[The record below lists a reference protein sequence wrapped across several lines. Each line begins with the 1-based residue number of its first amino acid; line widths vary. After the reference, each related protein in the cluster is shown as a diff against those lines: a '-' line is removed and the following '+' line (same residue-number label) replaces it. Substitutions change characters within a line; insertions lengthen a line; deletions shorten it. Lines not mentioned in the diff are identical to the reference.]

1 MFILG
6 LTIFSDFPL
15 FPFISLPLP
24 FLSPLFPSLSA
35 PPLSLSLFPLSPLS
49 FLPSQPLPSLSL
61 SLCLSLSLSLC
72 LSLSLSL
79 SVSLS
84 LSPLPFFP
92 LSFLPSLFS
101 SLSAPP
107 LPLSLKAVYALEFTG
122 NRPSKLCCIGMYGKF
137 WHQILCPILFLLH
150 LDFASWLPIFPCLMV
165 NHVVIV
171 NHTPMARY
179 FPVIQNSRVLFSH
192 AC

>member
-15 FPFISLPLP
+15 FPFLSLSLP
-24 FLSPLFPSLSA
+24 FLSPLFPSPSA
-35 PPLSLSLFPLSPLS
+35 PP
-49 FLPSQPLPSLSL
+49 PSLSL
-61 SLCLSLSLSLC
+61 SLSSLSLP
-72 LSLSLSL
+72 SLS
-79 SVSLS
+79 
-84 LSPLPFFP
+84 FP
-92 LSFLPSLFS
+92 LSPS
-101 SLSAPP
+101 P

-137 WHQILCPILFLLH
+137 WHQILLPILFLLH
-150 LDFASWLPIFPCLMV
+150 LDFASWLPSFPCLMV

-179 FPVIQNSRVLFSH
+179 FLVIQNSRVLFSH
-192 AC
+192 TFERFFPFSFSSLLLFFRPPPVESNFHTPLSLIFV